1 MFRALHIAAVAA
13 SALFNLG
20 SVAAAPL
27 AQRVHDWTPDRFTV
41 IAPGVAEQLGG
52 SE

>member
-13 SALFNLG
+13 SALFILG

-27 AQRVHDWTPDRFTV
+27 ANRQHEWNPDRFTT
-41 IAPGVAEQLGG
+41 IAPGVAAQLGG
-52 SE
+52 D

>member
-1 MFRALHIAAVAA
+1 MRAVNITLIAA
-13 SALFNLG
+13 SALFILG

-27 AQRVHDWTPDRFTV
+27 ANRAHDWHPDIWTI

-52 SE
+52 SQ